1 VARGLEY
8 AFGMTTTAQTYR
20 DLPLAERI
28 ELVEDIWDSIA
39 QDTPALDLTDAH
51 RDELR
56 RRLDAHR
63 ADPSSSLVWESAR
76 AELLQRSV

>member
-1 VARGLEY
+1 MNTA
-8 AFGMTTTAQTYR
+8 AQTYK

-28 ELVEDIWDSIA
+28 ELVGDIWDSIA
-39 QDTPALDLTDAH
+39 QDTPAWALTDAQ

-63 ADPSSSLVWESAR
+63 ADPSSSVSWESIR
-76 AELLQRSV
+76 AELLQRPS